1 MSGFS
6 IVLGTR
12 SDAPEPKG
20 LLGVLDVLIDGT
32 NVTARVGEGHVLP
45 FLRDLA
51 HAAADLASRR
61 RLRVA
66 VPFYLREDAWEL
78 GLQRDG
84 KDVLL
89 SVYRSTGA
97 PEVAVF
103 ERRVAGDR
111 LREGIGAA
119 LDGALSR
126 FPSGDA
132 RVDLSCARD
141 MLAQVGAFDDEA
153 PLSASTEVAFD
164 GRGGAFE
171 LRGDAKL
178 RAAGD
183 ARPSAA
189 RSDLLP
195 LLFRG
200 RLELSLRGRARPLG
214 EGFVFL
220 AVEALLA
227 LAAELLDAHET
238 GSVAHRRVELLG
250 VRLVAR
256 VASDGSMGLTVRR
269 RGDDSGAVGE
279 TFPRL
284 CPRDFAAAVAS
295 LARSLS
301 RAVVRCDRSQ
311 HGNLR
316 LEAFRGAQRA
326 LVARLRPQEGI
337 ETLLNDAPESYRA
350 YAQAT
355 RPAATTPASPT
366 KLRYVRRWTQ
376 AVPAI
381 DLGGTFLCGD
391 VLLAHGGR
399 ELFALER
406 STGEPRWSRP
416 LSRAVTVP
424 TPGGLARLEASGA
437 LSVLD
442 FGTGET
448 TLSLKL
454 SPRIG
459 SAPAGCVVNAPGLPK
474 LLVVTE
480 GERYLSA
487 VDLVAGEVRWR
498 HTLSR
503 GGACRVRRAGRLL
516 LFANGGAALTAV
528 DVQSGEIVWKVAGP
542 RPFSVAPTFDHD
554 SVFAISGDP
563 TASRRD
569 ADTLLGI
576 DAWTGERRF
585 AARIAGRVAAVPP
598 LVTSGVVVVA
608 TRGERGLGL
617 SAFDRRTG
625 DARWTAPPGLLSSDA
640 ALLVVDD
647 AIFANT
653 ADGELV
659 AIDAERG
666 APRFRRRLSA
676 EPGDTA
682 PRRLE
687 PVLRSGALFV
697 PQRGVHV
704 VRPSDGAD
712 LGHVPSDLIPD
723 LLRVDERCDVYIAE
737 ESGHI
742 EALAAGP
749 RLSLVR

>member
-6 IVLGTR
+6 IVLGSR

-51 HAAADLASRR
+51 HATADLASQRR
-61 RLRVA
+61 ARVS
-66 VPFYLREDAWEL
+66 VPFYLRDDAWEL

-84 KDVLL
+84 RDVLL
-89 SVYRSTGA
+89 SVYRPTGT

-103 ERRVAGDR
+103 ERRVAGDK
-111 LREGIGAA
+111 LRRGLGVA
-119 LDGALSR
+119 LDDALAR
-126 FPSGDA
+126 FASSDA
-132 RVDLSCARD
+132 QVDLCCARD
-141 MLAQVGAFDDEA
+141 MLEQVGAFDDG
-153 PLSASTEVAFD
+153 ASLD
-164 GRGGAFE
+164 
-171 LRGDAKL
+171 
-178 RAAGD
+178 D
-183 ARPSAA
+183 ARPIAVEGGGPALALRGVAMLREAADAPRSAA
-189 RSDLLP
+189 RSDLLS

-214 EGFVFL
+214 EGFLFL
-220 AVEALLA
+220 AAESLVG
-227 LAAELLDAHET
+227 LAAELLDAHEAGT
-238 GSVAHRRVELLG
+238 AVHRRVDVLG
-250 VRLVAR
+250 ARVVAR
-256 VASDGSMGLTVRR
+256 VASDGAMGLTVRR
-269 RGDDSGAVGE
+269 NGDEAGAIGE
-279 TFPRL
+279 TFPGL
-284 CPRDFAAAVAS
+284 SPRDFALAVA
-295 LARSLS
+295 AFAKSLS
-301 RAVVRCDRSQ
+301 RAVLRHDRSQ
-311 HGNLR
+311 HANLR
-316 LEAFRGAQRA
+316 LEAFRGAQKA
-326 LVARLRPQEGI
+326 LLARLRPQGGI

-355 RPAATTPASPT
+355 RPAVSPPSSPA
-366 KLRYVRRWTQ
+366 KLRYARRWTQ

-391 VLLAHGGR
+391 VFLAQGGR

-406 STGEPRWSRP
+406 STGDVRWSRP
-416 LSRAVTVP
+416 LARAVTVP
-424 TPGGLARLEASGA
+424 TPGGLARLEPTGA

-448 TLSLKL
+448 SLSLKL
-454 SPRIG
+454 SPRVG
-459 SAPAGCVVNAPGLPK
+459 GAPAGCVVNAPGLPK

-480 GERYLSA
+480 GERYASA

-516 LFANGGAALTAV
+516 LFANGGPALTAV
-528 DVQSGEIVWKVAGP
+528 DVQSGEVVWKVAGD

-554 SVFAISGDP
+554 AVFAISGDP
-563 TASRRD
+563 VASRRD
-569 ADTLLGI
+569 ADALLGI
-576 DAWTGERRF
+576 DAWTGQRRF
-585 AARIAGRVAAVPP
+585 AARIVGRVASVPP
-598 LVTSGVVVVA
+598 LVSGGIVAIA

-617 SAFDRRTG
+617 SAFDRRSG
-625 DARWTAPPGLLSSDA
+625 AARWSAPPGLLSADA

-659 AIDAERG
+659 AIDAETG
-666 APRFRRRLSA
+666 ELRFRRRLCS
-676 EPGDTA
+676 EPSDTA

-712 LGHVPSDLIPD
+712 LGHVPCELIPD
-723 LLRVDERCDVYIAE
+723 LLRVDERCDVYVAE
-737 ESGHI
+737 ESGHV

-749 RLSLVR
+749 RLALVR